1 MNNITQNIR
10 YYPHDLNTKFY
21 ATKLYKG
28 GYYISLIC
36 RRYHIS
42 KSSLL
47 RWAKK
52 FDGTKESLIDNSHK
66 PLSKHQML
74 TLIKK

>member
-1 MNNITQNIR
+1 MNNITQNIC

-21 ATKLYKG
+21 VTKLYKG
-28 GYYISLIC
+28 GYSISLIC

>member
-10 YYPHDLNTKFY
+10 YYPHDLSTKFY

-36 RRYHIS
+36 RRYHVS

-47 RWAKK
+47 RWMKK
-52 FDGTKESLIDNSHK
+52 FDGTK
-66 PLSKHQML
+66 
-74 TLIKK
+74 